1 MTATGGIH
9 LKGKVIGFEEL
20 EDYALQDPF
29 GADSPFRL
37 LKSLQ
42 SDIAFV
48 VVNPY
53 HVVEEYTFDIED
65 DALTALSL
73 TDKDVDRVAVLCI
86 ARRENET
93 VYANL
98 RSPLLIN
105 TDKGLFLQVVLSNEG
120 YPVSAPLAKKA

>member
-1 MTATGGIH
+1 M
-9 LKGKVIGFEEL
+9 
-20 EDYALQDPF
+20 
-29 GADSPFRL
+29 
-37 LKSLQ
+37 
-42 SDIAFV
+42 
-48 VVNPY
+48 VNPY

-65 DALTALSL
+65 DTLAALSL

-105 TDKGLFLQVVLSNEG
+105 TEKGRFLQVVLPNEG
-120 YPVSAPLAKKA
+120 YPISAPLVKKSLTGFFSDSPLKYLHYLSITLSWKERR

>member
-9 LKGKVIGFEEL
+9 LKGNIIGFEEL
-20 EDYALQDPF
+20 EDYVLQDTF

-65 DALTALSL
+65 DTLTALNL

-86 ARRENET
+86 ARREKET

-105 TDKGLFLQVVLSNEG
+105 TEKGLFLQVVLPNEG
-120 YPVSAPLAKKA
+120 YPISAPLVKKA